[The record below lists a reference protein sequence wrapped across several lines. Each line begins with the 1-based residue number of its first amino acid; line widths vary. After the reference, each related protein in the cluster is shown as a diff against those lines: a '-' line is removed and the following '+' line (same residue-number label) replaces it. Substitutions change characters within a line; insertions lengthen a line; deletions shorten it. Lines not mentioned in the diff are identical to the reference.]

1 MANGVRRVEP
11 VWLPTRVK
19 NFAQRARLLDS
30 SGRETASWSDPAVV
44 HLTHQELANMIGI
57 CRQTATL
64 FLGRFRDEGILDTGK
79 GYIKLYDLNRLRT
92 LAAEEK

>member
-1 MANGVRRVEP
+1 MAADAGEK
-11 VWLPTRVK
+11 LCAAGK
-19 NFAQRARLLDS
+19 AARL
-30 SGRETASWSDPAVV
+30 SGRETASRSDPAVV

-79 GYIKLYDLNRLRT
+79 GYIKLYDMNRLRT

>member
-1 MANGVRRVEP
+1 
-11 VWLPTRVK
+11 
-19 NFAQRARLLDS
+19 
-30 SGRETASWSDPAVV
+30 
-44 HLTHQELANMIGI
+44 MIGI

-79 GYIKLYDLNRLRT
+79 GYIKLYDLGRLRT